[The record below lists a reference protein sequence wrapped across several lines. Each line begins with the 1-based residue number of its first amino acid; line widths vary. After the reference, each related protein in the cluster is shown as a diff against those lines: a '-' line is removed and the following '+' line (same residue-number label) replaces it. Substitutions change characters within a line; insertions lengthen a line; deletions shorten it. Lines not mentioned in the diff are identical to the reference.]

1 MTKKIK
7 KYLVEFFR
15 AVFWLELVLLTFL
28 FFGCR
33 IYDMMRISSG
43 KEPLGNSFLW
53 ELFIYFSIILV
64 LLLTIVYKLGY
75 KDEEKNDE

>member
-33 IYDMMRISSG
+33 VYDMMRASNG
-43 KEPLGNSFLW
+43 KEPFGNGFFW
-53 ELFIYFSIILV
+53 EMFIYCGTILV

-75 KDEEKNDE
+75 KDEEKK